1 MNIIA
6 APRRH
11 WSGVGQLLH
20 WLCAGL
26 ILFMLGL
33 GLYMVEWVNDPAQK
47 FDLYQLH
54 KTTGAF
60 VFLLMAIRT
69 LWRLGTVA
77 PSLPESM
84 PRREQVLSK
93 LVHLVLYGLIFAV
106 LMSGYVMI
114 SSSPLP
120 LPIELPGGGH
130 VPNLIAPDYALS
142 EQMKSLHHRLVW
154 VLLGLVC
161 LHIAA
166 ALKHRL
172 WDRDEVLQS
181 MLPGRG

>member
-1 MNIIA
+1 MNTSA
-6 APRRH
+6 TPRRH

-20 WLCAGL
+20 WTCAGL

-33 GLYMVEWVNDPAQK
+33 GLYMVEWLDDPARK

-60 VFLLMAIRT
+60 VFLLMAIRA
-69 LWRLGTVA
+69 LWRMATVV
-77 PSLPESM
+77 PDLPETMSR
-84 PRREQVLSK
+84 PEQRLSK
-93 LVHLVLYGLIFAV
+93 IVHLVLYGLIFAV
-106 LMSGYVMI
+106 LISGYVMI

-130 VPNLIAPDYALS
+130 VPNLIAPDFDLS
-142 EQMKSLHHRLVW
+142 EQMKTLHHRLAW
-154 VLLGLVC
+154 VLLGLVG

>member
-1 MNIIA
+1 M
-6 APRRH
+6 PRHR
-11 WSGVGQLLH
+11 WSGVGQALH

-33 GLYMVEWVNDPAQK
+33 GLYMVEWVQDPGQR

-54 KTTGAF
+54 KTCGAL
-60 VFLLMAIRT
+60 VFLLMAVRA
-69 LWRLGTVA
+69 LWRLTATA
-77 PSLPESM
+77 PALPATM
-84 PRREQVLSK
+84 PRHERLISK
-93 LVHLVLYGLIFAV
+93 AVHLALYGLIFAV
-106 LMSGYVMI
+106 LISGYVMI
-114 SSSPLP
+114 SASPLP
-120 LPIELPGGGH
+120 LPIHLPGGGH
-130 VPNLIAPDYALS
+130 VPNLVAPDFELS
-142 EQMKSLHHRLVW
+142 ETMKTLHHRLAW
-154 VLLGLVC
+154 TLLALVA